1 MTTDAT
7 PLKYLDKALGTIR
20 HLGLMPD
27 DPSSAQDPMVALL
40 NQISVLDEERVIAI
54 ARTLSQASVFNTV
67 VREQVQAMDVADR
80 YEDITEAFNSI
91 RDDAKTM
98 VEQIEDGKIDTFERI
113 ANVWMKVTRGDIA
126 SRFDKIKAGCGR

>member
-20 HLGLMPD
+20 DLGLMPED
-27 DPSSAQDPMVALL
+27 ASSAQDPMVALL

-67 VREQVQAMDVADR
+67 VREQGWDEKGEEIPMGRAAKPEEIADLVALADGAQVVELPLLDV
-80 YEDITEAFNSI
+80 DIHDLE
-91 RDDAKTM
+91 
-98 VEQIEDGKIDTFERI
+98 
-113 ANVWMKVTRGDIA
+113 
-126 SRFDKIKAGCGR
+126 